1 PKWKIFLRPREI
13 EFHSR
18 SFIHPDRANIANDAD
33 DFIRNSEAANEES
46 FPDWIFARVNFF
58 RTSLTDQTNFLR
70 VGRVMLVKLAAGQQR
85 NPQGFEISRRDIVA
99 GPIRALLDRRNV
111 TIPARVKRAV
121 TTVQRNIAAD
131 GGALEAGHILQR
143 VEKLLGKTLAR
154 GVVRILRRRKRDSAS
169 PKFLRMEAEVLLT
182 QANE

>member
-1 PKWKIFLRPREI
+1 
-13 EFHSR
+13 
-18 SFIHPDRANIANDAD
+18 
-33 DFIRNSEAANEES
+33 
-46 FPDWIFARVNFF
+46 
-58 RTSLTDQTNFLR
+58 
-70 VGRVMLVKLAAGQQR
+70 
-85 NPQGFEISRRDIVA
+85 NPHGFEISRRDVVA
-99 GPIRALLDRRNV
+99 WPIRALLDRRNV
-111 TIPARVKRAV
+111 AIPARVKRAV

-182 QANE
+182 QANETRDKQSGAGEQRDRERDLCADQNFAKTLLTQTAGGPPPAFFQTIDQIGLRSLKRGINSHEQSGQDRQSDGEEKNRKRQARRGY